1 MDTKKYE
8 DQMPVDEGLQGNET
22 IEEAILALQQ
32 EPTEEMLAH
41 TLTVIRRRA
50 RANGQFIVAVIPPVG
65 AESSLQIQAIQTED
79 ERYWWMAFTG
89 FDEELRGSG
98 NVMSTFMADI
108 GQLFRSAVSVEDIQG
123 VIVNPWNRTL
133 MMDKN
138 LIKITLGEGNH

>member
-1 MDTKKYE
+1 MEKKKSVHT
-8 DQMPVDEGLQGNET
+8 DKGLQGNER

-32 EPTEEMLAH
+32 EPTEELLAH
-41 TLTVIRRRA
+41 ALTVLRKRMQEK
-50 RANGQFIVAVIPPVG
+50 GQFIVAVEPPVG
-65 AESSLQIQAIQTED
+65 DGTMKLQTIRTKD
-79 ERYWWMAFTG
+79 GGLWWMVFTG

-98 NVMSTFMADI
+98 SVMSTFMADM

-138 LIKITLGEGNH
+138 LIKITLGERNH

>member
-1 MDTKKYE
+1 MEKKKS
-8 DQMPVDEGLQGNET
+8 VHTDEGLQGNER
-22 IEEAILALQQ
+22 IAGAILALQQ
-32 EPTEEMLAH
+32 EPTEELVAH
-41 TLTVIRRRA
+41 TLTVLRKRMQEK
-50 RANGQFIVAVIPPVG
+50 GQFIVAVEPPVG
-65 AESSLQIQAIQTED
+65 DGTMKLQTIRTKD
-79 ERYWWMAFTG
+79 GGLWWMVFTG

-98 NVMSTFMADI
+98 SVMSTFMADI

>member
-1 MDTKKYE
+1 MKKKKS
-8 DQMPVDEGLQGNET
+8 VHTDEGLQGNER

-32 EPTEEMLAH
+32 EPTEELLAH
-41 TLTVIRRRA
+41 ALTVLRKRMQEK
-50 RANGQFIVAVIPPVG
+50 GQFIVAVEPPVG
-65 AESSLQIQAIQTED
+65 DGTMKLQTIRTKD
-79 ERYWWMAFTG
+79 GGLWWMAFTG

-98 NVMSTFMADI
+98 SVMSTFMADI